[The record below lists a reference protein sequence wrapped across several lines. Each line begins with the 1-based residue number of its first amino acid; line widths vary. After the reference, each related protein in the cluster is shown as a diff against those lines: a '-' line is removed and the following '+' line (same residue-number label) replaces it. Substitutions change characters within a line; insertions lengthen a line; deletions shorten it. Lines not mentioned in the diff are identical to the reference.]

1 MTVDEFPVWF
11 REHKQQ
17 VRAAIL
23 SGKYQPSP
31 VRRVDI
37 PKPDGGT
44 RTLGVP
50 TVLDRLIQQ
59 AIVLVLTPRID
70 PTFSPHSYGYRPGRS
85 AHQAVHQARA
95 YVAEGRRWVVDLDLS
110 KFFDRVN
117 HDILME
123 RLSRRIGDKRL
134 LRLIRAYLAAGLLS
148 DGVVIERHEGT
159 PQGGPLSPLLANV
172 LLDEWDRQL
181 ASRGHA
187 FCRYADDCNI
197 YVRSRR
203 AGERVLAWCRRF
215 LADRLRLRLNEE
227 KSAVDRPWRRTFLGL
242 SVTSGKQPKL
252 RVASEAVQRMQTR
265 VREIT
270 SRKRGISLRRM
281 VDELNRYL
289 RGWLGYF
296 RVAETPSR
304 FEELDG
310 WIRRRLRCFLLKQWR
325 PGRGRGRALR
335 RRGVKDPQYIARS
348 HKGPWRLAKTHQL
361 NQGYG
366 SHYFRQLGLLELLP
380 QWRAWLAT

>member
-1 MTVDEFPVWF
+1 MTVDEFPAWF

-23 SGKYQPSP
+23 SGEYQPSP

-148 DGVVIERHEGT
+148 DGVVIDRHEGT

-172 LLDEWDRQL
+172 LLDEWDQQL
-181 ASRGHA
+181 TNRGHA

-203 AGERVLAWCRRF
+203 AGERVLAWCRKF

-242 SVTSGKQPKL
+242 SVTHGKQPKL
-252 RVASEAVQRMQTR
+252 RIAGEAVQRMQTR

-270 SRKRGISLRRM
+270 SRKRGISLGRM
-281 VDELNRYL
+281 VEELNRYL

-325 PGRGRGRALR
+325 PGRGRGRALQ

-366 SHYFRQLGLLELLP
+366 SAYFRQQGLIELLS